1 MPRPNLL
8 KGNAAIGQSGGPTA
22 VINQSLLG
30 VVLGLRTLRPVKR
43 ILGMRHGVN
52 GLVKDD
58 LVDLGK
64 VKLAHL
70 HALAKTPSAAL
81 GSSRDKPDADYCAA
95 ILNACTRHDI
105 RYFFYIGGN

>member
-1 MPRPNLL
+1 MPPMQDLIP
-8 KGNAAIGQSGGPTA
+8 GNAAIGQSGGPTA

-30 VVLGLRTLRPVKR
+30 VVLGLRGFKPVKK

-58 LVDLGK
+58 LVDLSK
-64 VKLAHL
+64 MKLAHL

-81 GSSRDKPDADYCAA
+81 GSSRDKPDADYCSA
-95 ILNACTRHDI
+95 ILNACTR
-105 RYFFYIGGN
+105 